1 MKLIYKF
8 AEMTPEKRP
17 QDPHLDGTGLLFET
31 MEHGGNILT
40 RCHKLSADR
49 RRGPLVHLR
58 SYHAGR
64 QGGRQPRVMLDAE
77 DE

>member
-40 RCHKLSADR
+40 RCRKLSSSSMPKAAHAFTR
-49 RRGPLVHLR
+49 RSRRTGR
-58 SYHAGR
+58 SSTAKD
-64 QGGRQPRVMLDAE
+64 MCSI
-77 DE
+77 